1 MKTKLGLTNNQLKI
15 IAMVTMVLD
24 HIGMVL
30 LPHLKILRIF
40 GRLSFPIFAY
50 MVGEGFAHSHN
61 RWKYFLQMVALA
73 VVCQVGLYV
82 GTGSLLQCVIVTF
95 SLSIAVMLGIEY
107 SRNRRTLLSALV
119 PILIAAMI
127 LFVVLFVPGLLPET
141 DFGVD
146 YGLPGILIPIVVCY
160 APNQM
165 WKLILTALCLAAR
178 GFEYGG
184 IQWFCLA
191 AVLLLLCYNGQRGSR
206 KLKYL
211 FYVFYP
217 LHLAVIYGIDLL
229 LT

>member
-30 LPHLKILRIF
+30 LPHLKILRII

-119 PILIAAMI
+119 PILLAE
-127 LFVVLFVPGLLPET
+127 P

-146 YGLPGILIPIVVCY
+146 YGPPGILIPIVVCY
-160 APNQM
+160 VPNHM
-165 WKLILTALCLAAR
+165 WKLILTALCLTAR

-229 LT
+229 HT